1 MLHSFLWATT
11 LFRSGKDF
19 IFVSKTQNYT
29 YDKLFYDM
37 KNRVLSFYHF
47 RADYGHSN
55 LPSYLT
61 RIKHAIHEVFLP

>member
-11 LFRSGKDF
+11 PFGSGKDF

-29 YDKLFYDM
+29 YDKLFYDV
-37 KNRVLSFYHF
+37 KNRVLSFCRF
-47 RADYGHSN
+47 GADCGHSN

-61 RIKHAIHEVFLP
+61 RIKHASHEVFLP